1 MRFYFLILNIHK
13 HKNKA
18 VHKDSVHSIIKVIT
32 TYYSVPM
39 PLKLYIAEKPS
50 LGRAIAAALP
60 KPQKNHKTHIELANG
75 DVVSWCIGHI
85 LAQADPEDY
94 DAELKKW
101 RMESLPIVPEQ
112 WQLKPIT
119 RTRAQL
125 TVLRKLVKQADEIIH
140 AGDPDREGQLLVDEV
155 IDYFKVSKTKKANI
169 KRLLISDLNLP
180 AVKRALTSLKPNSDF
195 MPLSISALARSR
207 ADWLYGINLTR
218 AYTLQGQKTGYHSVL
233 SVGRVQTPLLGLVV
247 KREQEISQFISKP
260 FFQVQAH
267 IALTSNAA
275 IAFTAKWQPSES
287 CQPYCDEEGRVVVKA
302 LAQNVVNRIDNQP
315 ATISNIESHEK
326 QQVAPLPFNLSQLQI
341 SAAKQFSMN
350 AKLVLDVCQIL
361 YERHKLI
368 TYPRSDCR
376 YLPKEQLKQAKGIV
390 NTLAQSS
397 LPCNKPAQGANT
409 ALVSKAW
416 NDKKITAHH
425 AIIPTEKSPE
435 NINLNT
441 FEKNIYL
448 LIVRQYLVQFYP
460 AYIYQQTKVH
470 MLIAGGHFLTQAKME
485 KQLGWQVLFP
495 KSKKSQTADN
505 SKQGDDQEQT
515 LPPLTKGQIVH
526 CQQGELI
533 DKHTSPPQSFT
544 DATLLGAM
552 TGISRYV
559 SDPAI
564 KKVLKETDGLGTDA
578 TRAGIIDLLF
588 KRDFLKRQGKAI
600 TATEVGVALINALP
614 EMATLPDM
622 TAQWEATL
630 TAISEKNASYLH
642 FMQPLTNIVTEMVQG
657 ASQQSFSGLP
667 KVAFK
672 AKRGKKTFQ
681 KSRPKK
687 TS

>member
-1 MRFYFLILNIHK
+1 M
-13 HKNKA
+13 
-18 VHKDSVHSIIKVIT
+18 
-32 TYYSVPM
+32 
-39 PLKLYIAEKPS
+39 KLYIAEKPS
-50 LGRAIAAALP
+50 LGRAIAAALQLSI
-60 KPQKNHKTHIELANG
+60 KGRHKNHRTHIELGNG

-94 DAELKKW
+94 NADLKKW
-101 RMESLPIVPEQ
+101 RMDTLPIVPEQ
-112 WQLKPIT
+112 WQLKPIS

-125 TVLRKLVKQADEIIH
+125 TVLRKLVKQASEIIH

-155 IDYFKVSKTKKANI
+155 IDYFKVSKSKKANI

-180 AVKRALTSLKPNSDF
+180 AVKRALNSLKPNSDF

-218 AYTLQGQKTGYHSVL
+218 AYTLQGQKTGYNSVL

-247 KREQEISQFISKP
+247 RRDQEIAAFISKP

-267 IALTSNAA
+267 IALEENEA
-275 IAFTAKWQPSES
+275 IAFTAKWQPSDS
-287 CQPYCDEEGRVVVKA
+287 CQPYCDEEGRVLVKTLAENVVK
-302 LAQNVVNRIDNQP
+302 RIDNQP
-315 ATISNIESHEK
+315 AKVSKLDSNEK
-326 QQVAPLPFNLSQLQI
+326 QQAAPLPFNLSQLQI

-350 AKLVLDVCQIL
+350 AKLVLDVCQAL

-376 YLPKEQLKQAKGIV
+376 YLPKEQLKQARGIV

-448 LIVRQYLVQFYP
+448 MIVRQYLIQFYP
-460 AYIYQQTKVH
+460 AFIYQQTKVTL
-470 MLIAGGHFLTQAKME
+470 LIAGGVFISQAKIE
-485 KQLGWQVLFP
+485 KQQGWQVLFP
-495 KSKKSQTADN
+495 ISKKSLTADE
-505 SKQGDDQEQT
+505 QEQT
-515 LPPLTKGQIVH
+515 LPPLTKGQILH
-526 CQQGELI
+526 CQQGELLE
-533 DKHTSPPQSFT
+533 KHTSPPQSFT
-544 DATLLGAM
+544 DATLLAAM
-552 TGISRYV
+552 TGIARYV

-564 KKVLKETDGLGTDA
+564 KKVLKDTDGLGTDA

-588 KRDFLKRQGKAI
+588 KRGFLQRHGKAI
-600 TATEVGVALINALP
+600 TATEVGIALINALP

-630 TAISEKNASYLH
+630 TAISEKNASYLS
-642 FMQPLTNIVTEMVQG
+642 FMQPLTNTVTEMVYG
-657 ASQQSFSGLP
+657 ASQQSFAGLP

-672 AKRGKKTFQ
+672 PKRGKGNFK
-681 KSRPKK
+681 KK
-687 TS
+687 TAKKPAKKSG